1 MSEFALAE
9 TRYALSGEVN
19 IACQV
24 MGEGPIDIIMVLGG
38 FSRVDFQHETSGY
51 TAFLQ
56 RLSAFARV
64 TTFDKRGDGL
74 SDRIPLLLPLSNA
87 WTTFAPSW
95 IQQLA
100 HHKR

>member
-38 FSRVDFQHETSGY
+38 FSRVDFQP
-51 TAFLQ
+51 
-56 RLSAFARV
+56 AFARV

-74 SDRIPLLLPLSNA
+74 SDRIPMLLPLSNV